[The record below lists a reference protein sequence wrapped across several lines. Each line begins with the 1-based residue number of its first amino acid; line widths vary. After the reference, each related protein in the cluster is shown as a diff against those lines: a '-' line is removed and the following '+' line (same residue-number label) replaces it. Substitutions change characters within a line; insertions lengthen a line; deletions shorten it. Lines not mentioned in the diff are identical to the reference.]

1 MASRTDNSPEAC
13 AARDAAYRKK
23 KEQEKEKER
32 ERLRSQAGRAGWAEA
47 HLWAARRQERLADQ
61 EIRSQSQSEFDLM
74 TAGKPKPQPIQAPV
88 ADAEAL
94 ARLVRVSREQRDQHA
109 KEVKFWN
116 DPEKAHQD

>member
-1 MASRTDNSPEAC
+1 MASRIDNSPEAC

-23 KEQEKEKER
+23 KEKEEQ
-32 ERLRSQAGRAGWAEA
+32 RLRSQVGREAGWAEA
-47 HLWAARRQERLADQ
+47 YLWAVRRQEKLADQ
-61 EIRSQSQSEFDLM
+61 EIKAQAQSEFDLM
-74 TAGKPKPQPIQAPV
+74 TAGKPIVQPVQAPV

-94 ARLVRVSREQRDQHA
+94 ARLVRVSKEQRDQHA